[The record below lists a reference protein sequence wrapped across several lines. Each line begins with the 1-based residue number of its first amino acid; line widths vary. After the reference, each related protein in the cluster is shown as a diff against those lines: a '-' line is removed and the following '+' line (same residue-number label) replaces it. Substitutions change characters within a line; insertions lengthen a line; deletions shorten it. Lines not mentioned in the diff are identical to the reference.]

1 MCKRGI
7 LISDTANETPERD
20 TRKNVLILQE
30 LLRIIQNSELNKNPV
45 TKRNKNIYMP
55 LKIMS

>member
-7 LISDTANETPERD
+7 LISDTANGTPERD